1 MPGKIQ
7 HILSTGNLC
16 SKEVYDYLKSL
27 AGDVT
32 VVKGD
37 FDEVRTSRTVKLF
50 TSVFITDQST
60 NYPDSKVVT
69 LGQFKIGICHGH
81 TVVPWGDREALAMLQ
96 RST

>member
-1 MPGKIQ
+1 MCHILMSQVPGKIQ

-37 FDEVRTSRTVKLF
+37 FDEVRCSLEE
-50 TSVFITDQST
+50 
-60 NYPDSKVVT
+60 
-69 LGQFKIGICHGH
+69 G
-81 TVVPWGDREALAMLQ
+81 
-96 RST
+96 